1 MITASIN
8 HLLAP
13 FFVGCGFAATIK
25 RFLLV
30 FSVGC
35 GLAATLSSCS
45 DYFSTNPNNVINEE
59 DYIDRE
65 DEIYKGMLGILNK
78 VQEAGDHAI
87 WLTDTRANILETT
100 ENAPDDLKQ
109 IYNYD
114 STDGNPYAD
123 PTCYYAIVIACNDYI
138 AKMGEYHRT
147 HKGAISE
154 EAESFIVPLLSSTL
168 RIKTW
173 AYLQL
178 GRIYGQAY
186 WFDDPLTEKK
196 DLSDASV
203 FTKCDM
209 KTLAEKAIVLLK
221 DGITVDGMYIPA
233 DDTYLDASG
242 SRIALM
248 RWWEWLDPESKEL
261 APYITWQYLTPPAMI
276 MRMEFTSWL
285 CNYLSEEAAQPYWT
299 EIRNTIVDYLYSIY
313 TFPFGGEETN
323 YPNFPIPGFNLVGD
337 NGRNIDDYRYAL
349 PNVYQM
355 CDLTAGIR
363 QQWFTYLDLFPTE
376 GIGLKTQAISGIMY
390 NYERNQRNRLVQY
403 FCPEYPSADAFYL
416 RPSDYGKGL
425 YNDYDIRSLDQKV
438 VMNTLGGQECVSK
451 YFYKAY
457 HTNTQ
462 AAVSGYQFG
471 TYGYIGDGSNLFKIQ
486 PTIPTFRGHDFHF
499 LLAEAETHLGHFDVA
514 RTILNDGFTNRFPDK
529 KLPED
534 QDYWYPKYSTWL
546 GGDTPSSSTPT
557 SNPRGTG
564 NQGIAG
570 AANGTLHALPL
581 PQETN
586 LTEMQLKQMYD
597 WAIADEYIKEY
608 LAEGKAYSYLCK
620 MADRWSNAGR
630 GDRSAACDSVIAR
643 IAPKYSAAT
652 QAKVRSSITTDGY
665 FIRWDLKD

>member
-1 MITASIN
+1 MNSKSLRTKIQTWISRVCTILT
-8 HLLAP
+8 LLP
-13 FFVGCGFAATIK
+13 LGGVGG
-25 RFLLV
+25 
-30 FSVGC
+30 
-35 GLAATLSSCS
+35 GLASCS
-45 DYFSTNPNNVINEE
+45 DYFSTDPNNVINEE

-65 DEIYKGMLGILNK
+65 DEIYKGMLGILNR

-100 ENAPDDLKQ
+100 ENAPDELKQ

-114 STDGNPYAD
+114 PTDGNPYAD

-138 AKMGEYHRT
+138 AKMGEYHKS

-154 EAESFIVPLLSSTL
+154 EAEGFIVPLLSSTL
-168 RIKTW
+168 RIKAW

-209 KTLAEKAIVLLK
+209 KLLAEKAIALLK

-233 DDTYLDASG
+233 DETYLDVNG
-242 SRIALM
+242 SRIGLM
-248 RWWEWLDPESKEL
+248 KWWEWLDPENKEQ

-323 YPNFPIPGFNLVGD
+323 YPNFPIPGFNLIGE

-363 QQWFTYLDLFPTE
+363 QQWFTYIDIFPTE
-376 GIGLKTQAISGIMY
+376 GIGLKTQVISGIIY
-390 NYERNQRNRLVQY
+390 NYQQHQRNRLVQY
-403 FCPEYPSADAFYL
+403 FCPEYPSSDAFYL
-416 RPSDYGKGL
+416 RPSTYGKGI
-425 YNDYDIRSLDQKV
+425 YNEYDIRSLDQKV
-438 VMNTLGGQECVSK
+438 VMNTLGGQDCVSK
-451 YFYKAY
+451 YYYKAY

-462 AAVSGYQFG
+462 AATSGYQFG
-471 TYGYIGDGSNLFKIQ
+471 TYGYIGDGTNLFKIQ

-514 RTILNDGFTNRFPDK
+514 RCLLNDGIANRFPDK
-529 KLPED
+529 KLPD
-534 QDYWYPKYSTWL
+534 DTDYWYPKYNVWL

-557 SNPRGTG
+557 SNPRGSG
-564 NQGIAG
+564 NHGIAG
-570 AANGTLHALPL
+570 AANGTLHDLPI
-581 PQETN
+581 PGEPAAEG
-586 LTEMQLKQMYD
+586 LTDMQLKQLYD
-597 WAIADEYIKEY
+597 WAIADEYLKEY

-643 IAPKYSAAT
+643 IAPKYPAAT
-652 QAKVRSSITTDGY
+652 QGKVRTSITNDGY
-665 FIRWDLKD
+665 FIRWNLKE